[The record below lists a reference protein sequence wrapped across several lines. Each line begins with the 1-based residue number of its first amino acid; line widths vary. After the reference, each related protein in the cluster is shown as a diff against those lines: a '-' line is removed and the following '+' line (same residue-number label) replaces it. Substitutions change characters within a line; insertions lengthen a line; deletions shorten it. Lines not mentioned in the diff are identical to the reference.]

1 MGNLI
6 LINDGYARGAEYD
19 EVEWRFSCRCGTQA
33 REMVAS
39 PSTEKTSHR
48 RPGRQPVSIV
58 RTILAAVI
66 SVSVAVMPAAAG
78 AVPVARSIQNGI
90 SEVAPSAAMP
100 DDCDHHPAPGHRGS
114 KAADDCASMA
124 ACAAKCF
131 NYTGTVLPSI
141 ALAPTASRLQPV
153 AAARFVVSKIDSPP
167 FRPPRV

>member
-1 MGNLI
+1 MERNITKLNELFVPTRHPSSRNGGFAI
-6 LINDGYARGAEYD
+6 Y
-19 EVEWRFSCRCGTQA
+19 
-33 REMVAS
+33 RENAY
-39 PSTEKTSHR
+39 R

-78 AVPVARSIQNGI
+78 AVPVAKSLQNAV
-90 SEVAPSAAMP
+90 SEVAPSATVP
-100 DDCDHHPAPGHRGS
+100 DDCDHHAAPGHRGS

-124 ACAAKCF
+124 ACAAHCF

-141 ALAPTASRLQPV
+141 ALAPTASRSQPV
-153 AAARFVVSKIDSPP
+153 AAAGFVVSKIDNPP